1 MLNLQSEEEIQFTKK
16 YKIKMSTSTIPN
28 QANKENQNDL
38 NESNQSDLN
47 YKLVPSNFEKT
58 SSKSFKSLFN
68 EPVLEV
74 LKDNEVVDIKNV
86 RLIDKKENNLEISN
100 NDEKTYGI
108 NKLDYKK
115 IEITMTF
122 LIKKPNKTLENI
134 ISSVENESSLSKS
147 RRQMLSK
154 KNDKQDLNNNSSI
167 DNNSII
173 IPKIPNI
180 IEDQKVI
187 HPNLKD
193 FVSNNDVIS
202 NNSGSY
208 NPFKNAKINNNMSF
222 DFGASNF
229 GNNYNGNIDSN
240 NNTYKYDNLNQDFP
254 RNPFRT
260 ADSSTRDESKNPF
273 IHVLNKMRED
283 YNAKNNNNN
292 EDQLKKL
299 PQSSVST
306 QQSNFS
312 NISKNPFANLHNNT
326 NQTNTIPNP
335 QYTSNGMTLN
345 NTSNNITNNN
355 LNETSNNTSNNVSN
369 NTLNNPFQ
377 SLKPSNNFNPFLMT
391 NTISSNNLFKSVDID
406 AEDMDNLIENPE
418 EELPIESNNNAVV
431 KQFEEVKKTT
441 NCLYKINAEKLSVG
455 LVDKKIIEGNAISI
469 ESSLTNTD
477 SKEKLIF
484 YRNKAGNILF
494 SGKSIIG
501 KTECKEVSIKE
512 KRTILSIGPILN
524 LTSKKFDN
532 IKFSVSQET
541 SKNVLEEIIKCLS

>member
-240 NNTYKYDNLNQDFP
+240 NNTYKSDNLNQDFP

-292 EDQLKKL
+292 EDQLK
-299 PQSSVST
+299 
-306 QQSNFS
+306 
-312 NISKNPFANLHNNT
+312 
-326 NQTNTIPNP
+326 
-335 QYTSNGMTLN
+335 
-345 NTSNNITNNN
+345 
-355 LNETSNNTSNNVSN
+355 
-369 NTLNNPFQ
+369 
-377 SLKPSNNFNPFLMT
+377 
-391 NTISSNNLFKSVDID
+391 
-406 AEDMDNLIENPE
+406 
-418 EELPIESNNNAVV
+418 
-431 KQFEEVKKTT
+431 
-441 NCLYKINAEKLSVG
+441 NCLKVVYQHSKVIFQIYQKIHLRIY
-455 LVDKKIIEGNAISI
+455 IIIQI
-469 ESSLTNTD
+469 KQIQYQIHNTHQM
-477 SKEKLIF
+477 E
-484 YRNKAGNILF
+484 
-494 SGKSIIG
+494 
-501 KTECKEVSIKE
+501 
-512 KRTILSIGPILN
+512 
-524 LTSKKFDN
+524 
-532 IKFSVSQET
+532 
-541 SKNVLEEIIKCLS
+541 